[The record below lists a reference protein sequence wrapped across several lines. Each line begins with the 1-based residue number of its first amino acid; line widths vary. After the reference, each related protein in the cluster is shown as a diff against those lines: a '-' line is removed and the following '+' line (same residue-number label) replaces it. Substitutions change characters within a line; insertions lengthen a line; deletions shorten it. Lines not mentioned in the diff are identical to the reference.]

1 MTALIKRNTTV
12 PTKKSEVFSTYS
24 DNQPGVL
31 IQVYE
36 GERARTKDNNLL
48 GKFELSGIPPAP
60 RGVPQV
66 EVVFDIDANGI
77 LNVSA
82 SDKTTGKSNRIT
94 ITNDKGRL
102 SKEEI
107 ERMVNDAEK
116 YKAED
121 EEAASRIQAKNG
133 LESYSYNLRN
143 SLTDEKLKDKFEADD
158 KAKLESAVNDTIS
171 WLDASQEGSKE
182 EYEEKQKELEAIAK
196 YVLLL
201 HSLLY
206 HSADDLFCLAPSCRS
221 STVLE
226 VTHPVASPAVLLAVH
241 PVAPQEASPVVTT
254 MVLPSR
260 RSTNRLPLGL
270 FRFLP
275 CCTSSPAL
283 SFLSNAFLVSLTLTL
298 PLL

>member
-12 PTKKSEVFSTYS
+12 PTKKSEIFSTYS

-66 EVVFDIDANGI
+66 EVTFDIDANGI

-107 ERMVNDAEK
+107 DRMVEEAEK
-116 YKAED
+116 YKGKIYDSALHLYMILIYFFSAED
-121 EEAASRIQAKNG
+121 EAAAARITAKNG
-133 LESYSYNLRN
+133 LESYAYNLRN
-143 SLTDEKLKDKFEADD
+143 SLTDEKLADKFEADD
-158 KAKLESAVNDTIS
+158 KAKLEAMVTETIK
-171 WLDASQEGSKE
+171 WLDASQEASKE
-182 EYEEKQKELEAIAK
+182 EYEEKQKELEAVSK
-196 YVLLL
+196 Y
-201 HSLLY
+201 
-206 HSADDLFCLAPSCRS
+206 ALFFFLILNCYLRFHLALSCKNSMALR
-221 STVLE
+221 VVHLE
-226 VTHPVASPAVLLAVH
+226 VQEALGASLAVASLAALVLLAVSLVLVDTRMV
-241 PVAPQEASPVVTT
+241 PV
-254 MVLPSR
+254 LR
-260 RSTNRLPLGL
+260 RSTKK
-270 FRFLP
+270 
-275 CCTSSPAL
+275 
-283 SFLSNAFLVSLTLTL
+283 
-298 PLL
+298 